1 MTAVIDT
8 ATAPTVQAT
17 PAATRGLSPLFNR
30 AANAAMSRR
39 KERETG
45 ASAMNTIRRYTGR
58 DIWK

>member
-17 PAATRGLSPLFNR
+17 PSATRGLSPLFNR

-39 KERETG
+39 KNG
-45 ASAMNTIRRYTGR
+45 KLGR
-58 DIWK
+58 VQ